1 MIFVCFLVCIL
12 STMIGAI
19 SGIGGGV
26 IIKPMLDMTLPLGMP
41 TISLISSFA
50 VLSMSLFSVG
60 RNYLKKDRQ
69 TLSLR
74 VAVPLAIGSTAG
86 GVLGKSAFAAVTAML
101 AADRQ
106 VKVVQNVVLFALM
119 LVVLVSA
126 LHSG

>member
-60 RNYLKKDRQ
+60 KNYLRKDRQ
-69 TLSLR
+69 VLSLR

-86 GVLGKSAFAAVTAML
+86 VVLGKSAFAAVTAML
-101 AADRQ
+101 AAD
-106 VKVVQNVVLFALM
+106 
-119 LVVLVSA
+119 
-126 LHSG
+126 

>member
-41 TISLISSFA
+41 TISLISSIA

-60 RNYLKKDRQ
+60 
-69 TLSLR
+69 
-74 VAVPLAIGSTAG
+74 
-86 GVLGKSAFAAVTAML
+86 
-101 AADRQ
+101 
-106 VKVVQNVVLFALM
+106 
-119 LVVLVSA
+119 
-126 LHSG
+126 